1 MVIPNNV
8 MSMVRPESIVDN
20 VIFISLYQTMC
31 DNNVRMGYTNVWCLL
46 LCFEF
51 LKSEIDFLSIT
62 LETF

>member
-1 MVIPNNV
+1 
-8 MSMVRPESIVDN
+8 MVRPESIVDN

-31 DNNVRMGYTNVWCLL
+31 DNNVRMGFTNVWCLL

-51 LKSEIDFLSIT
+51 LTSEIDFLSIT